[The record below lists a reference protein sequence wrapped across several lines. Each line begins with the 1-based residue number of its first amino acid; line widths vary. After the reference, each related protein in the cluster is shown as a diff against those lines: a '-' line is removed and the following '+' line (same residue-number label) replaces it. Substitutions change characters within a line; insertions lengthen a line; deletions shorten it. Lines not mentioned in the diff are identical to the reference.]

1 MISFFSPSKVWLV
14 FAGFGLMLWFAMP
27 SWAGTRVSGRMM
39 VVPAEPIS
47 YNGTFTLVQS
57 DGSGC
62 RFADAPLTSGQFTLN
77 SDWLAGTAAGSLQG
91 GGSGVRAGLRC
102 GNTTGDMHWQQ
113 AYSATFNGA
122 ADSEAGTVTLTG
134 SLSGSN
140 NVTWQNCQENDEPI
154 DCPAGYSGP
163 YTFPIAL
170 QGTINTVGGSGSGTW
185 HVNNI
190 ALTTTGDWTVTGPA
204 LTATPTPTPT
214 ETETPTPTPTA
225 TEEICPS
232 RLAPQA
238 TDDCTSLDLTVKQ
251 VEIVQA
257 IQCLEPAIGDTTCA
271 DNSVPLVSYK
281 QTAVRL
287 YVGLGDIPQP
297 PVDGVTA
304 RLRGFRNGQEF
315 ADSPLTSV
323 NGGIRALNIPN
334 RGATNDTL
342 NFRLPHD
349 WLTGNIEIELEV
361 NPNRTLTEK
370 NYLNNTLRRPV
381 SFGNQPILRLAYL
394 PITYLGAT
402 PSAMNDKFYLLY
414 KLYPVGYGRISYERW
429 PGFAWPTRLS
439 SENALE
445 LIAELKRR
453 YLLAGSPVDQ
463 LIGWLPQDRPVSPAG
478 KSDPAHFFGCWSN
491 CGRTVWLQESGLA
504 NAILAHELAHNLGRN
519 HTGKDDG
526 CGNIAFTTD
535 WIYDT
540 SEIQESGFDPWTMQV
555 IPSDE
560 KDVMTDC
567 FPKWV
572 SPWTYKKLF
581 RSPAQFHQRQLSQA
595 QPYLLISGA
604 FYKTGGGQLQP
615 TYHFTSSL
623 PLDDLTPTGND
634 GCLVLQNAAEQTLAE
649 HCFALDFQDKETG
662 AELAQIDFV
671 AALPDPGNVSH
682 ILLQQATVPVATL
695 TVSAHAPVIT
705 LTTPTSGDQWSGLQS
720 IVWQASDED
729 GDALTYAVLYS
740 PDQGATW
747 LTLATSL
754 TQTQSTVNSQELAGG
769 NNALIRVMA
778 SDGFNTQA
786 VDSPPFQV
794 TRKAPQAFI
803 LSPAAATEVA
813 QGQSLLLDGDGYD
826 LEDDLLADD
835 QFQWHSD
842 RMGALGQGRSVRVL
856 LDALGVHQIT
866 LTVTDSDSNSGTATL
881 SVSVRAPQLSL
892 FLPLVQRAP

>member
-1 MISFFSPSKVWLV
+1 MISFFSPSKVGLV

-27 SWAGTRVSGRMM
+27 SWAGTRVSGRQM
-39 VVPAEPIS
+39 VIPAEPIT
-47 YNGTFTLVQS
+47 YNGTFILVQS

-62 RFADAPLTSGQFTLN
+62 RFADAPLTSGQFTLH

-102 GNTTGDMHWQQ
+102 GNTTGDMQWQQ
-113 AYSATFNGA
+113 AYSASFSGS

-140 NVTWQNCQENDEPI
+140 NVTWENCKENGEPI

-170 QGTINTVGGSGSGTW
+170 QGTINPVGGSGSGTW
-185 HVNNI
+185 KVNNI
-190 ALTTTGDWTVTGPA
+190 ALTTTGDWNVTGPA
-204 LTATPTPTPT
+204 LTATPTVTPTPT
-214 ETETPTPTPTA
+214 ETATPTPTA
-225 TEEICPS
+225 TEETCPG

-238 TDDCTSLDLTVKQ
+238 TEDCTSLDLTVKN

-257 IQCLEPAIGDTTCA
+257 IQCLEPSVGDTTCP

-315 ADSPLTSV
+315 ADSPLTPV
-323 NGGIRALNIPN
+323 NGAIRALNIPN

-349 WLTGNIEIELEV
+349 WLTGSIEIELEV
-361 NPNRTLTEK
+361 NPNRTLAEK
-370 NYLNNTLRRPV
+370 DYQNNTLRHLV
-381 SFGNQPILRLAYL
+381 SFGDQPILRLAYL
-394 PITYLGAT
+394 PVTYLGAT
-402 PSAMNDKFYLLY
+402 PKAIDDKFYMLY
-414 KLYPVGYGRISYERW
+414 KLYPVGYGRLIYERW
-429 PGFAWPTRLS
+429 PGFEWSKRLS

-634 GCLVLQNAAEQTLAE
+634 GCLVLQNAAAQTLAE

-695 TVSAHAPVIT
+695 TVSAHTPLIT
-705 LTTPTSGDQWSGLQS
+705 LTTPTSGDQWSGTQS
-720 IVWQASDED
+720 VAWQASDDD

-754 TQTQSTVNSQELAGG
+754 TQTHYAVNSQELAGG
-769 NNALIRVMA
+769 NNAIIRVMA
-778 SDGFNTQA
+778 SDGFNTHS

-794 TRKAPQAFI
+794 ARKEPKAFI
-803 LSPAAATEVA
+803 LSPVAATEVA

-842 RMGALGQGRSVRVL
+842 RIGALGKGRSVRAML
-856 LDALGVHQIT
+856 AALGVHQIT
-866 LTVTDSDSNSGTATL
+866 LTVTDSDSISGTATL
-881 SVSVRAPQLSL
+881 SISVRAPQLSL

>member
-1 MISFFSPSKVWLV
+1 MFSFFSPSKLWLV

-27 SWAGTRVSGRMM
+27 SWADARIGGRQM
-39 VVPAEPIS
+39 VVPAEPIL

-77 SDWLAGTAAGSLQG
+77 SDWLASTAAGSLQG

-102 GNTTGDMHWQQ
+102 GNTVGDMHWQQ
-113 AYSATFNGA
+113 AYSANFSGS
-122 ADSEAGTVTLTG
+122 ADSESGTVTLTG

-140 NVTWQNCQENDEPI
+140 NVTWQNCTENGEPI

-163 YTFPIAL
+163 YTFPIVL
-170 QGTINTVGGSGSGTW
+170 QGTINTIGGIGSGTW
-185 HVNNI
+185 QANNI

-204 LTATPTPTPT
+204 LTATPTPTATAT
-214 ETETPTPTPTA
+214 ETPTPTA
-225 TEEICPS
+225 TEETCPG
-232 RLAPQA
+232 RLVAQA
-238 TDDCTSLDLTVKQ
+238 TDDCTSLDLTVKN

-257 IQCLEPAIGDTTCA
+257 IQCLEPGIGDTTCP

-315 ADSPLTSV
+315 ADSPLTPA

-334 RGATNDTL
+334 RDATNDTL

-361 NPNRTLTEK
+361 NPNHTLVEN

-381 SFGNQPILRLAYL
+381 SFGDQPILRLAYL

-402 PSAMNDKFYLLY
+402 PNAIDDKFYKLY
-414 KLYPVGYGRISYERW
+414 KLYPVGYGQIIYERW
-429 PGFAWPTRLS
+429 PGFEWSKRLN
-439 SENALE
+439 SENALD

-463 LIGWLPQDRPVSPAG
+463 LIGWLPPNRPVEPGG

-491 CGRTVWLQESGLA
+491 CGRTIWLQEGGLA
-504 NAILAHELAHNLGRN
+504 DAILAHELAHNLGRN

-526 CGNIAFTTD
+526 CGNVAFTTD

-555 IPSDE
+555 VPRDQ
-560 KDVMTDC
+560 KDLMTDC

-572 SPWTYKKLF
+572 SPWTYKHLF
-581 RSPAQFHQRQLSQA
+581 RSPAQVQQRQLPQA
-595 QPYLLISGA
+595 QPYLLISGE
-604 FYKTGGGQLQP
+604 FYKMGGGQLKP

-623 PLDDLTPTGND
+623 TFDLAPTGND
-634 GCLVLQNAAEQTLAE
+634 GCLVLQNAAAQTLAE

-662 AELAQIDFV
+662 AELAQISFV
-671 AALPDPGNVSH
+671 ATLPDPGDVSQ
-682 ILLQQATVPVATL
+682 IRLQRADAVVDNL
-695 TVSAHAPVIT
+695 TVSAHVPLIT
-705 LTTPTSGDQWSGLQS
+705 MTTPTSGDQWSSTQS

-754 TQTQSTVNSQELAGG
+754 TQTQYIVNSQELAGG
-769 NNALIRVMA
+769 NNAIIRVMA
-778 SDGFNTQA
+778 SDGFNTQS
-786 VDSPPFQV
+786 VDSSPFEV
-794 TRKAPQAFI
+794 ARKKPQPFI
-803 LSPAAATEVA
+803 LSPATATEIA
-813 QGQSLLLDGDGYD
+813 QGQPLTLDGDGYD
-826 LEDDLLADD
+826 LEDELLADE
-835 QFQWHSD
+835 QFQWDSD
-842 RMGALGQGRSVRVL
+842 RMGDLGKGRSVRVIF
-856 LDALGVHQIT
+856 DALGVHQIT
-866 LTVTDSDSNSGTATL
+866 LTVTDSDGNSATATL
-881 SVSVRAPQLSL
+881 PISVRAPQFSL